1 MSIFIGELAFSRLQI
16 RDKMSVTDETRTM
29 NLVMACHLMFL
40 YSSYRLIGIAHQ
52 QATKPMSEQE
62 ANERACLLNGLFNAD
77 LNGYDF
83 LTTSETAVDDA
94 IDRYQEYQGLKDKV
108 CDGLYL
114 RKEVIDEW
122 CKIVEA
128 TFRFPDFAIQKY
140 FPITSICKAL
150 YDYIV
155 GDITY
160 ASFQNVFEQ
169 SFSLIT
175 KDPMTGADIRKVF
188 IMLKLLQ
195 DKYWEML
202 VDYDM
207 SQTVIDKK
215 QIAI

>member
-1 MSIFIGELAFSRLQI
+1 MSIWISEQAFSRLQI
-16 RDKMSVTDETRTM
+16 RDKMSVPDGTRTT

-40 YSSYRLIGIAHQ
+40 YSNYRLIGIAHQ
-52 QATKPMSEQE
+52 QATQPMTEQE

-83 LTTSETAVDDA
+83 LTNSDTAVDDA
-94 IDRYQEYQGLKDKV
+94 IDRYQEYQKLKEKV

-150 YDYIV
+150 YDYVV
-155 GDITY
+155 GDMDY
-160 ASFQNVFEQ
+160 DGFKGVFER
-169 SFSLIT
+169 SHELIT
-175 KDPMTGADIRKVF
+175 KDPMTGADIRRVF
-188 IMLKLLQ
+188 IMLKLLLE
-195 DKYWEML
+195 KYWEVL

-207 SQTVIDKK
+207 SKTVLDYE
-215 QIAI
+215 

>member
-1 MSIFIGELAFSRLQI
+1 MSTWISEQAFSRLQI
-16 RDKMSVTDETRTM
+16 REKMSIPDGTRTT

-40 YSSYRLIGIAHQ
+40 YSNYRLIGIAHQ
-52 QATKPMSEQE
+52 QATQPMTEQE

-77 LNGYDF
+77 LSGYDF
-83 LTTSETAVDDA
+83 LTTSDTAVDDA
-94 IDRYQEYQGLKDKV
+94 IDRYQDYEKLKDKV

-140 FPITSICKAL
+140 FPITSICKAV

-155 GDITY
+155 GDADYLEMITR
-160 ASFQNVFEQ
+160 FE
-169 SFSLIT
+169 SSYKLLT
-175 KDPMTGADIRKVF
+175 KDPITGADVRKVF
-188 IMLKLLQ
+188 IMLQLLLN
-195 DKYWEML
+195 KYWEVL

-207 SQTVIDKK
+207 SQTVLDK
-215 QIAI
+215 QAI

>member
-1 MSIFIGELAFSRLQI
+1 MSLWISEQAFSRLQI
-16 RDKMSVTDETRTM
+16 RDKMSVPDGTRTT

-40 YSSYRLIGIAHQ
+40 YSNYRLIGIAHQ
-52 QATKPMSEQE
+52 QATQPMTEQE

-83 LTTSETAVDDA
+83 LTNSDTAVDDA
-94 IDRYQEYQGLKDKV
+94 IDRYQDYEKLKEKV

-122 CKIVEA
+122 CKMVEA

-155 GDITY
+155 GDMDY
-160 ASFQNVFEQ
+160 DGFKNVFER
-169 SFSLIT
+169 SHELIT
-175 KDPMTGADIRKVF
+175 KDPMTGADIRRVF
-188 IMLKLLQ
+188 IMLKLLL
-195 DKYWEML
+195 DKYWEVL

-207 SQTVIDKK
+207 SKTVLDYE
-215 QIAI
+215 

>member
-1 MSIFIGELAFSRLQI
+1 MSIWISEQAFSRLQI
-16 RDKMSVTDETRTM
+16 REKMSVPDGTRTT

-40 YSSYRLIGIAHQ
+40 YSNYRLIGIAHQ
-52 QATKPMSEQE
+52 QATQPLTEQE

-77 LNGYDF
+77 LSGYDF
-83 LTTSETAVDDA
+83 LGDSDTAVDDA
-94 IDRYQEYQGLKDKV
+94 IDRYQDYEKLKEKV

-122 CKIVEA
+122 CKMVEA

-140 FPITSICKAL
+140 FPITSMCKAL

-155 GDITY
+155 GDMTY
-160 ASFQNVFEQ
+160 AGFQNVFER

-188 IMLKLLQ
+188 IMLKLLL
-195 DKYWEML
+195 DKYWEVL
-202 VDYDM
+202 VDWDM
-207 SQTVIDKK
+207 SQTVKDIT
-215 QIAI
+215 

>member
-1 MSIFIGELAFSRLQI
+1 MTLWISEQAFSRLQI
-16 RDKMSVTDETRTM
+16 RDKMSVPDGTRTT

-40 YSSYRLIGIAHQ
+40 YSNYRLIGIAHQ
-52 QATKPMSEQE
+52 QATQPMTEQE

-77 LNGYDF
+77 LSGYDF
-83 LTTSETAVDDA
+83 LTNSDTAVDDA
-94 IDRYQEYQGLKDKV
+94 IDRYQDYEKLKEKV

-122 CKIVEA
+122 CKMVEA

-155 GDITY
+155 GDMTY
-160 ASFQNVFEQ
+160 AGFQNVFER

-175 KDPMTGADIRKVF
+175 KDPMTGADVRKVF
-188 IMLKLLQ
+188 IMLKLLLE
-195 DKYWEML
+195 KYWEVL

-207 SQTVIDKK
+207 SKTVLDYD
-215 QIAI
+215 

>member
-1 MSIFIGELAFSRLQI
+1 MTVWISEQAFSRLQI
-16 RDKMSVTDETRTM
+16 RDKMSVPDGTRTT

-40 YSSYRLIGIAHQ
+40 YSNLRLIGIAHQ
-52 QATKPMSEQE
+52 QATQPMTEQE

-77 LNGYDF
+77 LCGYDF
-83 LTTSETAVDDA
+83 LGNSETAVDDA
-94 IDRYQEYQGLKDKV
+94 IDRYQDYEKLKDKV

-150 YDYIV
+150 YDYID
-155 GDITY
+155 GDMTY
-160 ASFQNVFEQ
+160 AGFQNVFER

-188 IMLKLLQ
+188 IMLKLLL
-195 DKYWEML
+195 DKYWEVL

-207 SQTVIDKK
+207 SKTVIDK
-215 QIAI
+215 

>member
-1 MSIFIGELAFSRLQI
+1 MNIWISEQAFSRLQI
-16 RDKMSVTDETRTM
+16 RDKMSVPDGTRTT

-40 YSSYRLIGIAHQ
+40 YSNYRLIGIAHQ
-52 QATKPMSEQE
+52 QATQPMTEQE

-77 LNGYDF
+77 LSGYDF
-83 LTTSETAVDDA
+83 LTNSDTAVDDA
-94 IDRYQEYQGLKDKV
+94 IDRYQDYEKLKEKV

-122 CKIVEA
+122 CKMVEA

-140 FPITSICKAL
+140 FPITSMCKAL

-155 GDITY
+155 GDMTY
-160 ASFQNVFEQ
+160 AGFQNVFER

-175 KDPMTGADIRKVF
+175 KDPMTGADIRRVF
-188 IMLKLLQ
+188 IMLKLLLE
-195 DKYWEML
+195 KYWEVL

-207 SQTVIDKK
+207 SKTVLDYE
-215 QIAI
+215 

>member
-1 MSIFIGELAFSRLQI
+1 
-16 RDKMSVTDETRTM
+16 MSVPDGTRTT

-40 YSSYRLIGIAHQ
+40 YSNYRLIGIAHQ
-52 QATKPMSEQE
+52 QATQPMTEQE

-83 LTTSETAVDDA
+83 LTNSDTAVDDA
-94 IDRYQEYQGLKDKV
+94 IDRYQDYEKLKEKV

-122 CKIVEA
+122 CKMVEA

-140 FPITSICKAL
+140 FPITSMCKAL

-155 GDITY
+155 GDMTY
-160 ASFQNVFEQ
+160 AGFQNVFER

-175 KDPMTGADIRKVF
+175 KDPMTGADVRKVF
-188 IMLKLLQ
+188 IMLQLLLE
-195 DKYWEML
+195 KYWEVL

-207 SQTVIDKK
+207 CQTVKDIT
-215 QIAI
+215 

>member
-1 MSIFIGELAFSRLQI
+1 MSIWISEQAFSRLQI
-16 RDKMSVTDETRTM
+16 RDKMSVTDGTRTT
-29 NLVMACHLMFL
+29 NLVMACNLMFL
-40 YSSYRLIGIAHQ
+40 YSQYRLIGIAHQ
-52 QATKPMSEQE
+52 QATKPMTEQE

-77 LNGYDF
+77 LSGYDF

-94 IDRYQEYQGLKDKV
+94 IDRYQDYEKLKDKV

-122 CKIVEA
+122 CKMVEA

-155 GDITY
+155 GDMDY
-160 ASFQNVFEQ
+160 DGFKNVFER
-169 SFSLIT
+169 SHELIT
-175 KDPMTGADIRKVF
+175 KDPLTGADIRRVF

-195 DKYWEML
+195 EKYWEVL

-207 SQTVIDKK
+207 SH
-215 QIAI
+215 AINDIT